1 MSDFETLKQEWAT
14 KYRVPVTSSMF
25 SSTYYVA
32 TLTVPADGADDG
44 LPWKTEM
51 PTEEDAALLS
61 KYIEY
66 RVNSWYGRPTMDD
79 RELDID
85 PGVNTTH
92 FMKSSVGWHYS
103 HQSWRSGPM
112 FIPTIQAEKQFPTL
126 LAIIDHERT
135 FGGEPSV
142 PWTRFKEENGIV

>member
-1 MSDFETLKQEWAT
+1 MSDFEKLKQEWAE

-32 TLTVPADGADDG
+32 TLVVPQAGVDER
-44 LPWKTEM
+44 LPWKPET

-92 FMKSSVGWHYS
+92 FMKTSVGWHYS
-103 HQSWRSGPM
+103 QRSWRSGPM
-112 FIPTIQAEKQFPTL
+112 FIPTIQAEKQFSTL
-126 LAIIDHERT
+126 LAIIDHERS
-135 FGGEPSV
+135 FGGEPSA
-142 PWTRFKEENGIV
+142 PWERFKTENGIS